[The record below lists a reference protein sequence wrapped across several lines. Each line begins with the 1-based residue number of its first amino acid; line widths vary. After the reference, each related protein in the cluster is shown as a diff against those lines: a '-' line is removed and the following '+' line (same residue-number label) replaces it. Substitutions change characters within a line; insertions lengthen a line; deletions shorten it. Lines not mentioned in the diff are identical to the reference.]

1 MTEDA
6 KIEVRRLTEQ
16 DVPEVAA
23 NEALCFT
30 QPWAA
35 HNFLE
40 ALERKDI
47 LYAVAEEEGHIVG
60 HAGVY
65 TVLGE
70 GEIVNVAV
78 HPDFRCRGVAYQM
91 LSYLMS
97 IAPEIGTEDFTL
109 EVRAGNKA
117 AIRLYEKLGF
127 ETEGV
132 RPGFYDFPKEDAL
145 IMWKRKR

>member
-1 MTEDA
+1 MTGDA
-6 KIEVRRLTEQ
+6 KIEVRRLAKK

-30 QPWAA
+30 QPWAE

-40 ALERKDI
+40 ALDRKDL
-47 LYAVAEEEGHIVG
+47 LYVVADADGHIVG
-60 HAGVY
+60 HAGVF
-65 TVLGE
+65 TVMGD
-70 GEIVNVAV
+70 GEIINVAV
-78 HPDFRCRGVAYQM
+78 HPDHREKGIAYQM
-91 LSYLMS
+91 LSYLME

-109 EVRAGNKA
+109 EVRAGNAA

-132 RPGFYDFPKEDAL
+132 RPGFYDLPKEDAL

>member
-1 MTEDA
+1 MTEEA
-6 KIEVRRLTEQ
+6 KIIVRGLSEK
-16 DVPEVAA
+16 DMPEVAA

-30 QPWAA
+30 QPWAG

-40 ALERKDI
+40 ALDRKDL
-47 LYAVAEEEGHIVG
+47 LYVVADAGGRIVG
-60 HAGVY
+60 HAGVF
-65 TVLGE
+65 TVMGD
-70 GEIVNVAV
+70 GEIINVAV
-78 HPDFRCRGVAYQM
+78 HPDFRGKGIAYQM
-91 LSYLMS
+91 LSYLMG